1 MLLFLSPPLIPHF
14 EVSRNLVKLHNY
26 HHNHHCASHITL
38 TIICTAHVMVMVMLC
53 DDNDDDDNEDNA
65 DDKDDGAYRPAQ

>member
-1 MLLFLSPPLIPHF
+1 M
-14 EVSRNLVKLHNY
+14 
-26 HHNHHCASHITL
+26 
-38 TIICTAHVMVMVMLC
+38 TIICAVHVMVMVMLC